1 MKTNDLLKQVLKKLD
16 ELETLVQSMSD
27 EAPPDLVA
35 IDTKIDVIAGE
46 LKVKLGTE

>member
-1 MKTNDLLKQVLKKLD
+1 MKTNELLRQVLRKLD
-16 ELETLVQSMSD
+16 DLEALVQSMTD

-46 LKVKLGTE
+46 LKVKLGNE